1 MKQPGF
7 LAISLIGNLV
17 LVAAFL
23 VVRHGS
29 TPGTA
34 APALA
39 PAPAPIPKIVP
50 ALPVAKGTPVPV
62 VPWRLIASADYRQYV
77 ANLRAVGC
85 PDWLVRDIIVADI
98 DDLYNQKSRTDPVY
112 FAPWQG
118 ADQRREATRTRSA
131 KLYALRQEKRTLVKS
146 LLGYEWENYGE
157 EVWDQDLATS
167 LTMGFMPDDKAVQ
180 VLSLKDQYAH
190 AAQDVREDA
199 NFILIDDDRARLQ
212 SLYDGFESDLSQ
224 LLDPSQLDELQLRAQ
239 QSFLTA
245 NDIHFDGVTISDG
258 ELREL
263 VRMSK
268 GFRDIARSDFVPDH
282 PVSDTDEA
290 GRNAAFETQVKSLL
304 GSERFAGYQRAQDPN
319 FREIFAFSQQ
329 NSLPPSAAVK
339 VYESRQNAS
348 EQADEIQKDG
358 SLSPGERAAAL
369 VVLKAATMNTISS
382 ALGGSYQD
390 YLQGP
395 GQWLGALT
403 PSPEM
408 QTTNQTQ

>member
-7 LAISLIGNLV
+7 LAVSLIGNLV

-85 PDWLVRDIIVADI
+85 PEWLVRDIIVADI

-131 KLYALRQEKRTLVKS
+131 KLNALRQEKRTLVKS

-329 NSLPPSAAVK
+329 NSLTPSAAVK

-395 GQWLGALT
+395 VQWLGALT